1 MKRPLPFLLT
11 TALLLGA
18 CAQPAHTSTPPPPTA
33 SVPGGPVTPAG
44 AAFTLRFSGLG
55 TPDFAASIEPTL
67 GAQALT
73 SEQGNVTPVRVVSR
87 GTMDVLPPAGRPR
100 TEGFRYIYAVVS
112 VTSPS
117 ALENVS
123 FLGVRTPGTLPAAT
137 HDTAISTFVRAPGG
151 AAYTAA
157 ELDALA
163 LSVRPAQA
171 SALNTATMRLSTIP
185 GSDDSVQFLPE
196 DELTFTPPGFVGLL
210 PYGFTVLNPQGGR
223 TLATGTEANRMIVG
237 MRLPLQATP
246 QDDPYGFAF
255 TAVPVR
261 DSTRRVTQTPEGLR
275 SGNSLNVRQLAASLN
290 ATLQVQPFSPVPG
303 DPMCSVRSAGSAAAP
318 TGTVFTAPPL
328 AVPGANGHAVGRSD
342 TLTARFCGV
351 TLDTTSAQATSV
363 SMRPSQS
370 APAAST
376 SSASGDRLLIPARTG
391 GYHAGEQVEVTLRNT
406 LTAGGSAALGT
417 PFVFSFRT
425 ATAPATATF
434 TDQTERAAGQDI
446 RDLLAA
452 DVNEDGKL
460 DAISTDSTA
469 NTVSVFLGN
478 GDGTLQARTA
488 YTAGTGQAPS
498 DLAAADLNGDGRL
511 DLTVRRNDG
520 TLGILIN
527 KGLGKFNPMTSLEI
541 EPGVTGMLGYSLKD
555 VSGDGKPDLVTWIQD
570 ASYASSRLRTRLG
583 NGDGTFAPAIDAL
596 PNLSNPAYYYATYS
610 APPLADLNHDG
621 RLDFAAS
628 SDRLYVMSGNG
639 DGTFAAEVAATGP
652 ANVYNSD
659 LIPADVNEDGHV
671 DLYHRN
677 STTLLL
683 GNGRLGFTITQLDAS
698 GYALADLNGDGHL
711 DLINNNQLTRG
722 FGNGT
727 FDRTPANTN
736 FYGGYYT
743 VPQDK
748 ALGDF
753 NGDGKLDG
761 LTSAYSG
768 TLQSPIV
775 YVALNQ

>member
-33 SVPGGPVTPAG
+33 SVPGGPLTPAG

-87 GTMDVLPPAGRPR
+87 GTMDVLPAAGRPR
-100 TEGFRYIYAVVS
+100 TEGYRYIYAVVS
-112 VTSPS
+112 VTSPG

-171 SALNTATMRLSTIP
+171 SALNTGTLRVHTIP

-196 DELTFTPPGFVGLL
+196 DELTFTPPGFVGPL

-261 DSTRRVTQTPEGLR
+261 DSTRRVTQTPEGLH
-275 SGNSLNVRQLAASLN
+275 SGNSLSVRQLAASLN

-303 DPMCSVRSAGSAAAP
+303 DPMCNVRSAGSAAAP

-328 AVPGANGHAVGRSD
+328 AVPGANGHAVGRTD

-351 TLDTTSAQATSV
+351 TLDAASAQATSV
-363 SMRPSQS
+363 SVRPSQS

-376 SSASGDRLLIPARTG
+376 PDASGDRLLIPARTG

-406 LTAGGSAALGT
+406 LTAGGSAAPGT
-417 PFVFSFRT
+417 PFVFSFRA

-434 TDQTERAAGQDI
+434 TAQTERTAGQDI

-460 DAISTDSTA
+460 DAISTDSSA
-469 NTVSVFLGN
+469 NTVNVFLGN

-488 YTAGTGQAPS
+488 YTAGTGQAPT

-511 DLTVRRNDG
+511 DLTVRRNDS

-541 EPGVTGMLGYSLKD
+541 EAGVTDLSGYTLKD
-555 VSGDGKPDLVTWIQD
+555 VNGDGKPDLVAWIRD
-570 ASYASSRLRTRLG
+570 ASYSNYGLRTRLG
-583 NGDGTFAPAIDAL
+583 NGDSTFAPAINAL
-596 PNLSNPAYYYATYS
+596 PNLSTTAFNYGVYS

-621 RLDFAAS
+621 RLDFAVS
-628 SDRLYVMSGNG
+628 SGQLYVMSGNG
-639 DGTFAAEVAATGP
+639 DGTFAAEAAATEP
-652 ANVYNSD
+652 ANVYSSD
-659 LIPADVNEDGHV
+659 LIPADVNEDGHM

-683 GNGRLGFTITQLDAS
+683 GNGQFGFTVTQLDAS
-698 GYALADLNGDGHL
+698 GYALADLDGDGHL

-727 FDRTPANTN
+727 FDRTPVNTGL
-736 FYGGYYT
+736 YGYFLQ
-743 VPQDK
+743 PQNK

-761 LTSAYSG
+761 LNNYYSY
-768 TLQSPIV
+768 TLSSPTV
-775 YVALNQ
+775 SVSLNQ

>member
-100 TEGFRYIYAVVS
+100 TEGYRYIYAVVS

-363 SMRPSQS
+363 SVRPSQS

-376 SSASGDRLLIPARTG
+376 PSASGDRLLIPARAG
-391 GYHAGEQVEVTLRNT
+391 GYHAGEQVEVTLHNT
-406 LTAGGSAALGT
+406 LTTGGSAAPGT
-417 PFVFSFRT
+417 PFVFSFRA

-434 TDQTERAAGQDI
+434 TDQTERASGQDI

-527 KGLGKFNPMTSLEI
+527 KGLGKFNPMTSLQI
-541 EPGVTGMLGYSLKD
+541 EAGVTGMLGYSLKD

-621 RLDFAAS
+621 RLDLAVGS
-628 SDRLYVMSGNG
+628 GQLYVMSGNG
-639 DGTFAAEVAATGP
+639 DGTFAAEVAASGP
-652 ANVYNSD
+652 ANLYNNE

-671 DLYHRN
+671 DLYSRQ
-677 STTLLL
+677 TYTLLL
-683 GNGRLGFTITQLDAS
+683 GNGRMGFTVTQLAS
-698 GYALADLNGDGHL
+698 GGAALADLDGDGHL
-711 DLINNNQLTRG
+711 DLINSGQLMRG

-727 FDRTPANTN
+727 FDRTPVNTGL
-736 FYGGYYT
+736 YGYFLQ
-743 VPQDK
+743 PQNK

-761 LTSAYSG
+761 LNNYYSY
-768 TLQSPIV
+768 TLNSPTV
-775 YVALNQ
+775 SVALNQ

>member
-18 CAQPAHTSTPPPPTA
+18 CAQPARTSTPPPPTA
-33 SVPGGPVTPAG
+33 STPGGPVTPAG
-44 AAFTLRFSGLG
+44 AAFTLRFNGLG
-55 TPDFAASIEPTL
+55 TPDFTASIEPTL
-67 GAQALT
+67 RGQALT

-87 GTMDVLPPAGRPR
+87 GSTDVLPAPGRPR

-163 LSVRPAQA
+163 LSVRPTQA
-171 SALNTATMRLSTIP
+171 SSVDTRTMRVHTIP

-261 DSTRRVTQTPEGLR
+261 DSTRRVTQTVEGLW

-303 DPMCSVRSAGSAAAP
+303 DPMCRVRSAGSAAAP
-318 TGTVFTAPPL
+318 TGTVFTAPPI
-328 AVPGANGHAVGRSD
+328 AVPGANGHAVGLTD

-351 TLDTTSAQATSV
+351 TLDAASAQATSV
-363 SMRPSQS
+363 SVRPSQS

-376 SSASGDRLLIPARTG
+376 PSASGDRLLIPARTG

-406 LTAGGSAALGT
+406 LTAGGSAAPGT
-417 PFVFSFRT
+417 PFVFSFRA
-425 ATAPATATF
+425 ATAPASATF
-434 TDQTERAAGQDI
+434 TAQTERAAGQDI

-527 KGLGKFNPMTSLEI
+527 KGLGKFNPMTSLQI
-541 EPGVTGMLGYSLKD
+541 EAGVTGMLGYSLKD
-555 VSGDGKPDLVTWIQD
+555 VNGDGKPDLVAWIQD
-570 ASYASSRLRTRLG
+570 ASYTYGLRTRLG
-583 NGDGTFAPAIDAL
+583 NGDGTFAPAINAL
-596 PNLSNPAYYYATYS
+596 PNLSTPASNYVSYS
-610 APPLADLNHDG
+610 APPLLADLNHDG

-628 SDRLYVMSGNG
+628 SGQLYVMSGNG
-639 DGTFAAEVAATGP
+639 DGTFAAEVTASATFSSGP
-652 ANVYNSD
+652 D
-659 LIPADVNEDGHV
+659 LIPADVNEDGYV
-671 DLYHRN
+671 DLYSRN
-677 STTLLL
+677 SFTLLL
-683 GNGRLGFTITQLDAS
+683 RNGPSDFRIMQLDAS
-698 GYALADLNGDGHL
+698 GNALADLDGDGHL
-711 DLINNNQLTRG
+711 DLINNGQLTRG

-727 FDRTPANTN
+727 FDRTPANTGL
-736 FYGGYYT
+736 YGYYFQ
-743 VPQDK
+743 PQTK

-761 LTSAYSG
+761 LTSTYNYS
-768 TLQSPIV
+768 LNSPTV

>member
-33 SVPGGPVTPAG
+33 NNPGGPLTPAG

-87 GTMDVLPPAGRPR
+87 GSTDVLPAAGRPR
-100 TEGFRYIYAVVS
+100 AEGYRYIYAVVS

-151 AAYTAA
+151 AAYTAT

-171 SALNTATMRLSTIP
+171 SALNTTTLRVHTIP

-210 PYGFTVLNPQGGR
+210 PYGFTVLSPQGGR

-303 DPMCSVRSAGSAAAP
+303 DPMCNVRSAGSAAAP

-328 AVPGANGHAVGRSD
+328 AVPGANGHAVGRTD

-351 TLDTTSAQATSV
+351 TLDAASAQATSV
-363 SMRPSQS
+363 SVRPSQS

-376 SSASGDRLLIPARTG
+376 PSASGDRLLIPARTG
-391 GYHAGEQVEVTLRNT
+391 GYHAGEQVEVTLHNT
-406 LTAGGSAALGT
+406 LTAGG
-417 PFVFSFRT
+417 
-425 ATAPATATF
+425 APR
-434 TDQTERAAGQDI
+434 RA
-446 RDLLAA
+446 
-452 DVNEDGKL
+452 
-460 DAISTDSTA
+460 
-469 NTVSVFLGN
+469 
-478 GDGTLQARTA
+478 
-488 YTAGTGQAPS
+488 
-498 DLAAADLNGDGRL
+498 
-511 DLTVRRNDG
+511 RR
-520 TLGILIN
+520 
-527 KGLGKFNPMTSLEI
+527 SC
-541 EPGVTGMLGYSLKD
+541 
-555 VSGDGKPDLVTWIQD
+555 
-570 ASYASSRLRTRLG
+570 SR
-583 NGDGTFAPAIDAL
+583 
-596 PNLSNPAYYYATYS
+596 S
-610 APPLADLNHDG
+610 APPLPPPP
-621 RLDFAAS
+621 RPS
-628 SDRLYVMSGNG
+628 PRRPNG
-639 DGTFAAEVAATGP
+639 P
-652 ANVYNSD
+652 
-659 LIPADVNEDGHV
+659 P
-671 DLYHRN
+671 
-677 STTLLL
+677 
-683 GNGRLGFTITQLDAS
+683 
-698 GYALADLNGDGHL
+698 
-711 DLINNNQLTRG
+711 
-722 FGNGT
+722 
-727 FDRTPANTN
+727 DRTYATCWPPT
-736 FYGGYYT
+736 
-743 VPQDK
+743 
-748 ALGDF
+748 
-753 NGDGKLDG
+753 
-761 LTSAYSG
+761 
-768 TLQSPIV
+768 
-775 YVALNQ
+775 

>member
-33 SVPGGPVTPAG
+33 SVPGGPVMPAG

-67 GAQALT
+67 GGQALT

-87 GTMDVLPPAGRPR
+87 GTMDVLPAAGRPR
-100 TEGFRYIYAVVS
+100 TEGYRYIYAVVS

-328 AVPGANGHAVGRSD
+328 AVPGANGHAVGLND

-351 TLDTTSAQATSV
+351 TLDSASAQATSV
-363 SMRPSQS
+363 SVRPSQS

-376 SSASGDRLLIPARTG
+376 PSATGDRLLIPARTG
-391 GYHAGEQVEVTLRNT
+391 GYHAGEQVEVTLHNT
-406 LTAGGSAALGT
+406 LTAGGSAAPGT
-417 PFVFSFRT
+417 PFVFSFRA

-460 DAISTDSTA
+460 DAISTDSSA

-488 YTAGTGQAPS
+488 YTAGTGQAPT

-621 RLDFAAS
+621 RLDLAVGS
-628 SDRLYVMSGNG
+628 GQLYVMSGNG
-639 DGTFAAEVAATGP
+639 DGTFATEVAASGL
-652 ANVYNSD
+652 ANLYNNE
-659 LIPADVNEDGHV
+659 LISADVNEDGHV
-671 DLYHRN
+671 DLYSRQ
-677 STTLLL
+677 TYTLLL
-683 GNGRLGFTITQLDAS
+683 GNGRMGFTVTQLDS
-698 GYALADLNGDGHL
+698 GGAALADLDGDGHL
-711 DLINNNQLTRG
+711 DLINSGQLMRG

-727 FDRTPANTN
+727 FDRTPANMN
-736 FYGGYYT
+736 FYSNT
-743 VPQDK
+743 VQHK
-748 ALGDF
+748 SLGDF

-761 LTSAYSG
+761 LINKYSY
-768 TLQSPIV
+768 TLNSPAV
-775 YVALNQ
+775 SVSLNQ